1 MALGSAR
8 VQTRAVAELAQE
20 WMHRLAGER
29 TNLRLKQREHEEPIH
44 RKLDHLGLGILG
56 GRLYDHAVL
65 GQAPEL
71 RGSVANRA
79 SALGCRMIEKQAC
92 RASRPESRRAD

>member
-1 MALGSAR
+1 
-8 VQTRAVAELAQE
+8 VQTRAADELAQE

-29 TNLRLKQREHEEPIH
+29 TNLRLKQREQKNRFIVSSITSRP
-44 RKLDHLGLGILG
+44 GILG

-71 RGSVANRA
+71 RASVANRA